1 MKTATFTA
9 SVWRE
14 PNGFVSYCPELG
26 VASAGDSQEHA
37 LEMLREAVE
46 LYLRN
51 AVALGIDRDL
61 RSAVESGE
69 RVSTVLEV
77 AVPWAS

>member
-1 MKTATFTA
+1 
-9 SVWRE
+9 
-14 PNGFVSYCPELG
+14 
-26 VASAGDSQEHA
+26 
-37 LEMLREAVE
+37 MLREAVE